1 MADEKP
7 FDATPARLARA
18 KREGDVPRSRD
29 VAAAASFACA
39 GLALA
44 AGIAPLASAAS
55 EALRAASRGSVTA
68 GPYLGV
74 AACVGGIVASGLV
87 GGVGASVVQAG
98 GPAFRF
104 PAPSLKK
111 LDPAAGLRRMFG
123 RDAATGIAKALATA
137 TAVACATFPAVRD
150 AFAANAANA
159 GAVALVGIV
168 GGALVFA
175 FAGASATA
183 VVFAAVDLALERA
196 KWKRRLRMS
205 FAELKRD
212 LKQTEGDPLQRG
224 RRRQAHRDLV
234 RGSIGRLKD
243 AAFVIANPT
252 HVAIALE
259 YAPPAVAVPR
269 VLIRAVD
276 AGARAVVERAR
287 ILGVPV
293 VRNVALARALL
304 ATAEVGRP
312 IPRDQYGAVAF
323 VVASLARAG
332 ALK

>member
-1 MADEKP
+1 
-7 FDATPARLARA
+7 
-18 KREGDVPRSRD
+18 
-29 VAAAASFACA
+29 
-39 GLALA
+39 
-44 AGIAPLASAAS
+44 
-55 EALRAASRGSVTA
+55 
-68 GPYLGV
+68 
-74 AACVGGIVASGLV
+74 
-87 GGVGASVVQAG
+87 VVQAG

-104 PAPSLKK
+104 PAPSLKR